1 MQAQVGSKP
10 VPDTTTPTDLAL
22 VGEIDDTTLLIAAA
36 LAIISV
42 VLVALLMRQIAQNRA
57 LSETA
62 RAAENRQVELQSIL
76 DSAPARRV
84 DPTSSSDWN
93 AFLATLTDQD
103 SKTLA
108 TAGQDLV
115 ASRATFERTANRR
128 DGSLICVSGR
138 LVADHPIVWI
148 SHLPCVSKRVRQTE
162 TDLDELRRVIQ
173 AAPLAIWRRMT
184 DGTVETL
191 NAQAE
196 GLRLDLDDAAPLAA
210 RALTSGQ
217 VVIESRTVVVDG
229 NRRLLE
235 ISEIPDSSGR
245 TIGTAVDLTAV
256 EDLQSQLGRQLE
268 GQQEA
273 LSALDTAVAI
283 FGPDRRLIMANAAF
297 GELWRIPVERLD
309 MDPSLGEILEMAR
322 EQRRLPEQADF
333 RSWRD
338 DFNRLFRTL
347 TEPFEDLLFLPDET
361 TIRMRVSPHVFG
373 GLLMTFVDVTDR
385 ITLERSINTLS
396 EVQRETLDSLHEGIA
411 VFGVDGK
418 LKLSNPAFRSQW
430 GIPETLGSGGTLEQD
445 PHLVKILQLM
455 RSSYPKDVN
464 WSREQ
469 ERWSGFLEDRHPRSG
484 RVEQIGGRTVDY
496 SVAPLPDGAILLTF
510 QDVTDT
516 LAVQQALREQA
527 EALSMAD
534 RLKSEFLANVS
545 YELRTPLNAIIGFSE
560 ILKNEY
566 AGPMNERQQEYSKAI
581 LDSSNSLVRLVNDI
595 LDLASIEAGYL
606 ELEVHQVNFV
616 RLTESID
623 TLVRERARNRGIS
636 FTLNIA
642 PDLPEVMADERRL
655 TQALYNLV
663 SNAFA
668 FTSTGGEVVL
678 EISYE
683 ADNLLFRVR
692 DSGVGLTEART
703 VGSTARFE
711 RGGRQSRTAVSL
723 SLVKSLIELHQGSL
737 RVGSEHGVGNE
748 VVCSIP
754 LHPTPLP
761 DLAAQEPSNQTLRVT
776 TAS

>member
-1 MQAQVGSKP
+1 MV
-10 VPDTTTPTDLAL
+10 DDL
-22 VGEIDDTTLLIAAA
+22 DDPMVLIAAA
-36 LAIISV
+36 LLIALA
-42 VLVALLMRQIAQNRA
+42 VLTALLMRQIAKTRA
-57 LSETA
+57 LSKVVQT
-62 RAAENRQVELQSIL
+62 VESDRRTVQSTFE
-76 DSAPARRV
+76 SAPVRHI
-84 DPTSSSDWN
+84 DPTDSGNWDS
-93 AFLATLTDQD
+93 FLNTLIEQD
-103 SKTLA
+103 AKA
-108 TAGQDLV
+108 VAADGQGLV
-115 ASRATFERTANRR
+115 ASRVTFESTANRR
-128 DGSLICVSGR
+128 DGSLIGLSGR
-138 LVADHPIVWI
+138 LVADRPIVWI
-148 SHLPCVSKRVRQTE
+148 SHLPSMSTRVQQAE
-162 TDLDELRRVIQ
+162 KDLSELHLVIQ

-191 NAQAE
+191 NPKAE
-196 GLRLDLDDAAPLAA
+196 KLRLDLNNAAPLAD
-210 RALTSGQ
+210 RALASGRA
-217 VVIESRTVVVDG
+217 VIESRTVVVDG

-235 ISEIPDSSGR
+235 ISESPDNFGG

-297 GELWRIPVERLD
+297 GELWRIPIERLD

-347 TEPFEDLLFLPDET
+347 TAPFEDLLFLPDET

-396 EVQRETLDSLHEGIA
+396 EVQRETLDNLHEGIA

-430 GIPETLGSGGTLEQD
+430 GIPETLGSGGALEHE
-445 PHLVKILQLM
+445 PHLVDILQLM

-484 RVEQIGGRTVDY
+484 RVEQVGGRTVDY
-496 SVAPLPDGAILLTF
+496 SVAPLPDGATLLTF

-581 LDSSNSLVRLVNDI
+581 LDSSNNLVRLVNDI

-606 ELEVHQVNFV
+606 ELEVHQINFV

-636 FTLNIA
+636 FKLTIA
-642 PDLPEVMADERRL
+642 PNLPEVMADERRL

-678 EISYE
+678 DITHDEDS
-683 ADNLLFRVR
+683 LLFRVR

-737 RVGSEHGVGNE
+737 KVGSEHGTGNE

-754 LHPTPLP
+754 LRPSPQT
-761 DLAAQEPSNQTLRVT
+761 DLAGQEPGDQTLKIP

>member
-1 MQAQVGSKP
+1 VHAQLKNSSASDINTSEISAATLGLSGSTLP
-10 VPDTTTPTDLAL
+10 IILA
-22 VGEIDDTTLLIAAA
+22 LLIAAIF
-36 LAIISV
+36 LA
-42 VLVALLMRQIAQNRA
+42 AALMRQIARTRA
-57 LSETA
+57 LTENVRTLDTERHALSA
-62 RAAENRQVELQSIL
+62 LLDAAPV
-76 DSAPARRV
+76 RRV
-84 DPTSSSDWN
+84 DPDKTDEWDG
-93 AFLATLTDQD
+93 FLATLALKDAETIALD
-103 SKTLA
+103 A
-108 TAGQDLV
+108 ADLV
-115 ASRATFERTANRR
+115 ASGTAFNRLVSQR
-128 DGSLICVSGR
+128 DGEIVDVSGSTCAGR
-138 LVADHPIVWI
+138 PIVWARD
-148 SHLPCVSKRVRQTE
+148 LPGVSNRVHQAETE
-162 TDLDELRRVIQ
+162 LSSLRDVIQ
-173 AAPLAIWRRMT
+173 TAPLAIWRRLASGSL
-184 DGTVETL
+184 DTL
-191 NAQAE
+191 NSQADT
-196 GLRLDLDDAAPLAA
+196 LRLDLDDAAPLADRA
-210 RALTSGQ
+210 RSSGKP
-217 VVIESRTVVVDG
+217 VIESRTLVVGG

-235 ISEIPDSSGR
+235 ITETPDSQGG
-245 TIGTAVDLTAV
+245 TIGTAVDLTAL

-297 GELWRIPVERLD
+297 ADLWRIPVELLD
-309 MDPSLGEILEMAR
+309 MDPSLGEVLEMAR
-322 EQRRLPEQADF
+322 ERRRLPEQADF
-333 RSWRD
+333 RGWRD

-396 EVQRETLDSLHEGIA
+396 EVQRETLDNLHEGIA

-418 LKLSNPAFRSQW
+418 LKLSNPAFRTLWS
-430 GIPETLGSGGTLEQD
+430 IPDDIGTGTGLAGE
-445 PHLVKILQLM
+445 PHLVDILRLM
-455 RSSYPKDVN
+455 RSRYPADVN

-469 ERWSGFLEDRHPRSG
+469 DLWSGFLEDRNPRSG

-496 SVAPLPDGAILLTF
+496 SVAPLPDGATLLTF
-510 QDVTDT
+510 QDITDT

-566 AGPMNERQQEYSKAI
+566 AGPMNDRQQEYSAAI

-606 ELEVHQVNFV
+606 ELEVGQVNFTH
-616 RLTESID
+616 LTESID

-636 FTLNIA
+636 FIQQID
-642 PDLPEVMADERRL
+642 PELPEIMADERRL

-678 EISYE
+678 EIATE
-683 ADNLLFRVR
+683 DEDLVFRVR
-692 DSGVGLTEART
+692 DSGVGLTDART

-723 SLVKSLIELHQGSL
+723 SLVKSLIELHQGNL
-737 RVGSEHGVGNE
+737 TVGSKDGNGNE
-748 VVCSIP
+748 VVCRIP
-754 LHPTPLP
+754 LQAVQRLQHVATAS
-761 DLAAQEPSNQTLRVT
+761 DNQTLSD
-776 TAS
+776 TAAP